1 MRRTPK
7 LDRKEIERELKARGI
22 DLETEKAV
30 LVGIRGY
37 YSRTYG
43 KPGNDRGVYDD
54 AVFIISLKGFW
65 PFQANTD
72 PSIFRKR
79 IAVLQPGVYEC
90 VKWRH
95 RGQYP
100 ALQITRDVLKRD
112 GIAALDIGRHGI
124 NFHFGSE
131 TKTWSEGC
139 QTIPRDTW
147 PFFIDRTYA
156 LMDFYRK
163 KSIKYLLLDGSDA

>member
-1 MRRTPK
+1 MRRVPK
-7 LDRKEIERELKARGI
+7 LDRKEIENELKVRGI
-22 DLETEKAV
+22 DLDSEKV
-30 LVGIRGY
+30 CLVGIRGY

-54 AVFIISLKGFW
+54 ALFLITPKSFW

-72 PSIFRKR
+72 PSIFRR
-79 IAVLQPGVYEC
+79 GIAVLKAGIYDV

-95 RGQYP
+95 RGQYA

-112 GIAALDIGRHGI
+112 GIAGLDTGRHGI

-131 TKTWSEGC
+131 LRTWSEGC

-147 PFFIDRTYA
+147 DFFITRTYA
-156 LMDFYRK
+156 LMDFYK
-163 KSIKYLLLDGSDA
+163 KSSIKYVLLENDK